1 MKLNNFR
8 QKLFQPL
15 PKGFGLLVRLTEIV
29 LLGIILYIALVL
41 VNEFII
47 NPACRS
53 ASRLSR

>member
-47 NPACRS
+47 NPGS
-53 ASRLSR
+53 GLPLD